1 MKKLYILFAL
11 AILSVFPTKLYA
23 AVDFNLA
30 DNSTTTVKSLSVTV
44 NTGAE
49 ALSNVEFTIQGS
61 EDMTFT
67 DVSTGTVSCTTFN
80 KNITGQTVNIVCNLA
95 EETTV
100 NGIIANVLFTATS
113 EDYTVEVLEDSIK
126 IDTLKVGNIVNIG
139 TFETTEAPDDATTV
153 GQDEEAVE
161 KTTEVATDTNTTETG
176 FDIMN
181 YLPYILLGGSVILL
195 ISIIG
200 VLLSKKKNKNPEVIT
215 EETPKVESVSETQT
229 ISKEPTL
236 KDMVNLNTPMT
247 QETPQETTVAQEVAA
262 PTQAE
267 EKDLQDILNKEQTP
281 QMTMAPEMP
290 STPPTNET
298 PAEVASTPVMETPL
312 SMPMNTPPI
321 QEEQTESNQAPA
333 EVSISEPT
341 TDQPIDLQKIINDQ
355 IQQIPPEAMNTEEK
369 PATEEPAEE
378 EALPPVPPQM

>member
-30 DNSTTTVKSLSVTV
+30 DNSTTSVKSLSVTV

-49 ALSNVEFTIQGS
+49 TLSNVEFTIQGS

-113 EDYTVEVLEDSIK
+113 ADYTVEVLEDSIK

-200 VLLSKKKNKNPEVIT
+200 VLLSKKKNKNPEIIT
-215 EETPKVESVSETQT
+215 EERPKVESVSETQT

-247 QETPQETTVAQEVAA
+247 QETTVAQEITA

-290 STPPTNET
+290 STPPTNEA
-298 PAEVASTPVMETPL
+298 PVEVASTPAMETPL